1 MRVSKICALGLA
13 LLAPHCLAETI
24 QVTAWNLQ
32 EPLGDSPQSS
42 ALATAERRIQEAAA
56 TLQKLDPD
64 VILLQ
69 QVRDWQMCEQL
80 AQALK
85 PADYNV
91 LVCSSFR
98 DPRTEGASPEQV
110 AILSKRR
117 AYFSWSQPWR
127 QQGNAA
133 IPGGFA
139 FAAIQI
145 GKQKVGFFS
154 VQLDD
159 GLARAV
165 TGRQRSASTE
175 ARVAFIR
182 QWAEQLESFR
192 NWTAN
197 RIEAVVVAGGFATTT
212 SLSKARGAPSS
223 RDLEAAATACLGA
236 PLERPLALPV
246 PGDPPDSVPDSIRLA
261 VNAESPPAVI
271 FAHSPATYI
280 LEFSPVGPA
289 GSSIVRAD
297 APPPQQSQLDHQTT
311 GRLLQ
316 LSLAAMLAAIIA
328 LAVAVWALT
337 KRRPAL
343 GLPPPRTLIAVS
355 VDDGR
360 RLPLP
365 DAVVV
370 TPRSV
375 TGSGPNDGL
384 ALAGPIVRLEAPAH
398 AEVWQQRALAAE
410 QRVEQANAMM
420 RHGLITNLSR
430 WLKAKLLRRLIS
442 DRAGLL
448 RAQEAAAQKV
458 LDVDDR
464 LTRVELQIQQ
474 QNQAYQRRIE
484 ELTRQLIAAREESR
498 ELIRAQ
504 IAQVKAE
511 METARARLLAQANS
525 RALR

>member
-1 MRVSKICALGLA
+1 MRFSKICALGLA

-32 EPLGDSPQSS
+32 APLGDSPQRST
-42 ALATAERRIQEAAA
+42 AATTQRRIRDAAA
-56 TLQKLDPD
+56 TLQKLDSD
-64 VILLQ
+64 FILLQ
-69 QVRDWQMCEQL
+69 QVGDWQMCEQL
-80 AQALK
+80 VQALK

-98 DPRTEGASPEQV
+98 DPRKEGASPEQV

-117 AYFSWSQPWR
+117 AYFSWSQPWHD
-127 QQGNAA
+127 QGDAT

-145 GKQKVGFFS
+145 GKQRVGFFS

-165 TGRQRSASTE
+165 AGPQRSASTE

-192 NWTAN
+192 NWTSN
-197 RIEAVVVAGGFATTT
+197 RIEAVVVAGGFGATT
-212 SLSKARGAPSS
+212 SLSKARGAPST
-223 RDLEAAATACLGA
+223 RALEAAATACLGT

-246 PGDPPDSVPDSIRLA
+246 PGNLPNSAPDSVHLT
-261 VNAESPPAVI
+261 VNAESPPSVI
-271 FAHSPATYI
+271 FAHCPATYI
-280 LEFSPVGPA
+280 LEFSPEGPA
-289 GSSIVRAD
+289 GSSLVRAD
-297 APPPQQSQLDHQTT
+297 IPPAQQGQSDHQDTS
-311 GRLLQ
+311 RLLQ
-316 LSLAAMLAAIIA
+316 LSVAAMLAAAIA
-328 LAVAVWALT
+328 LAVAVWALA

-343 GLPPPRTLIAVS
+343 ALPPPRTLIMLS

-365 DAVVV
+365 DTVVV
-370 TPRSV
+370 APQSV
-375 TGSGPNDGL
+375 TGSGQNDAL
-384 ALAGPIVRLEAPAH
+384 ALAGPIVRLEPSAH
-398 AEVWQQRALAAE
+398 PDVWQQRAE
-410 QRVEQANAMM
+410 EANAMM
-420 RHGLITNLSR
+420 RDGLITNLSR
-430 WLKAKLLRRLIS
+430 WLKGKLLRRLIS

-458 LDVDDR
+458 MDVDYR
-464 LTRVELQIQQ
+464 LTRVELQIKQ

-484 ELTRQLIAAREESR
+484 ELTRQLVAAREEGR

-511 METARARLLAQANS
+511 MEAARARLLAQAN
-525 RALR
+525 RD